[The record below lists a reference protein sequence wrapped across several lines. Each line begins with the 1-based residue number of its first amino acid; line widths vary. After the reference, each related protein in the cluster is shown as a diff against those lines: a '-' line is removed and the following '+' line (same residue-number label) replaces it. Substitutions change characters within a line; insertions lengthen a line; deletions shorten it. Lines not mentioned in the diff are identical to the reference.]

1 MASATTAMMRR
12 GAVTVSRAIRRS
24 NVSSLVPQHRPLRI
38 RAPLVAGSL
47 LRPHHRQPVR
57 RSRLRRWRTCSAL
70 TPAPRC
76 APRHVQER
84 NVYKDSLA
92 APGFRLTNDLA
103 VIRHRRSHPW
113 AGRGVV
119 DEVMSRFWIRTGQ
132 VAAVAAGSTLLAFG
146 LPSAAAAPSFD
157 SQGYLDSTARCSG
170 SAVLFGSTDTS
181 RVAICT
187 SSGGGYEYRGV
198 RVRDGAKL
206 ILTATQSGSGTFVA
220 ENDGITYTVSSSG
233 LTVSSG
239 RTTIRTESW
248 EDFHGSRPR
257 SRPADRPRRPPR
269 RPERPPR
276 RRHRHRH
283 RPPRRRRP
291 RCRRRCPPR
300 WVAAA
305 ARGTPPSPRD
315 FISKPGRPRG

>member
-1 MASATTAMMRR
+1 
-12 GAVTVSRAIRRS
+12 
-24 NVSSLVPQHRPLRI
+24 
-38 RAPLVAGSL
+38 
-47 LRPHHRQPVR
+47 
-57 RSRLRRWRTCSAL
+57 
-70 TPAPRC
+70 
-76 APRHVQER
+76 
-84 NVYKDSLA
+84 
-92 APGFRLTNDLA
+92 
-103 VIRHRRSHPW
+103 
-113 AGRGVV
+113 
-119 DEVMSRFWIRTGQ
+119 MSRFWIRTGQ
-132 VAAVAAGSTLLAFG
+132 VAAVAAGSTLLVFG

-220 ENDGITYTVSSSG
+220 ENDGITYTVSSNG
-233 LTVSSG
+233 LTVELGPDHDSHRVVG
-239 RTTIRTESW
+239 
-248 EDFHGSRPR
+248 GLPR
-257 SRPADRPRRPPR
+257 GPEVARRIDRRRPPR
-269 RPERPPR
+269 RPERPR
-276 RRHRHRH
+276 RHRH

-305 ARGTPPSPRD
+305 ARGYPPCMAAGGTRRVIRSTPARAALTAAPRRQVRSD
-315 FISKPGRPRG
+315 GYGAHGAAWDIEIGHRPCQGRSRKGHRVRRRLKAGSAAIATEPPAPGIRRDGSGSG